1 MRLNA
6 GRECRRGTPRDPNGS
21 VISWKHS
28 TERPGGRSRY
38 SADVDDMAT
47 EALLF
52 RTGYLTVIGVEF
64 SKDDRNVAVFPVE
77 RA

>member
-6 GRECRRGTPRDPNGS
+6 GRAVVGVHHGTR

-38 SADVDDMAT
+38 SADVDAGDGGA
-47 EALLF
+47 AVQ
-52 RTGYLTVIGVEF
+52 TGYLTVIAVEF
-64 SKDDRNVAVFPVE
+64 SKDDRNVAAFRVE